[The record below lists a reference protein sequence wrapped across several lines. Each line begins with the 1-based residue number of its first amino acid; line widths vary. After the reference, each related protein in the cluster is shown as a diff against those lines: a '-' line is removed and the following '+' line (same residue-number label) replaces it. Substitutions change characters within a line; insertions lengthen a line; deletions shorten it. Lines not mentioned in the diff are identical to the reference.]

1 MIVNRRHPFGSLLRE
16 FNQVQDEFAKWFGR
30 QAATN
35 NSDPALSV
43 WEDEN
48 AVYAEVDLPGIDPA
62 KLEIMVSEGNQLT
75 VQGERVAPEL
85 PGVSWIRQERPFGR
99 FIRAI
104 ALPTLVNTENVEAK
118 YENGVLRLTL
128 PKHEAA
134 KPRKIVVKGE
144 EGK

>member
-1 MIVNRRHPFGSLLRE
+1 MHVNRRHPFGTIWRE

-30 QAATN
+30 TVATS
-35 NSDPALSV
+35 SDPVMNV

-48 AVYAEVDLPGIDPA
+48 AVFAEVDLPGIDPA
-62 KLEIMVSEGNQLT
+62 KLEITVTEGNQLT
-75 VQGERVAPEL
+75 VQGERATPTI
-85 PGVSWIRQERPFGR
+85 PGVSWIRQERPFGKFTR
-99 FIRAI
+99 VV
-104 ALPTLVNTENVEAK
+104 ALPTLVNAENVEAK

-144 EGK
+144 